1 MADEYFTGNF
11 NCDFILCV
19 PMTEKEEKE
28 RGYNQSELLAKEVGS
43 RTGLSLFDNLK
54 KVKETDR
61 QKKLTAK
68 ERRENLKGVF
78 DVVRADEIK
87 GKNVLVIDD
96 VYTTGATINE
106 CARVLKRAGA
116 RKVYSITAA
125 QTAFKPDGEK
135 GEIAE
140 DNANA
145 LHKN

>member
-1 MADEYFTGNF
+1 MQKRS
-11 NCDFILCV
+11 DFAPGFRFSTISKGQRNRQ
-19 PMTEKEEKE
+19 TE
-28 RGYNQSELLAKEVGS
+28 
-43 RTGLSLFDNLK
+43 
-54 KVKETDR
+54 ETDR
-61 QKKLTAK
+61 K

-106 CARVLKRAGA
+106 CARVLQRAGA